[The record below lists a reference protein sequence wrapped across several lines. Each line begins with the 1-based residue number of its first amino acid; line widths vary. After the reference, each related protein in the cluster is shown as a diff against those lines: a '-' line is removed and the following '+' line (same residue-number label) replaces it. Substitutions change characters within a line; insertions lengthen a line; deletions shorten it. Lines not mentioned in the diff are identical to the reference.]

1 MKYGII
7 QKVIEKCLYYLFYIN
22 LYPFNLHR
30 NIVKRLDVIVMV
42 VSMTGFGR
50 SKVDS
55 EQHTVTVEMKSVN
68 HRFSEC
74 YIRMPRQLMKIED
87 KIKKQVSHNV
97 KRGKVDVF
105 ITITGEGL
113 VHKNLHIDWKLIQD
127 YYQLVNKV
135 KETYSLKDEVRLSH
149 LLNREEFVLIEEMEG
164 ENEELQHLV
173 LKAVDQASTDLREMR
188 KKEGE
193 LLKKDFLTHLNHFE
207 NSVLELTK
215 HAPEVVKQY
224 RERLRKRIIE
234 YNETSFDESRLLTEV
249 AIFAD
254 KSDITEELTRL
265 ESHIQYFHDT
275 LTGEGPVG
283 RKLDFMIQE
292 MNREVNTIGS
302 KANDSFIATIV
313 VELKSTLEK
322 LREQVQNVE

>member
-1 MKYGII
+1 
-7 QKVIEKCLYYLFYIN
+7 
-22 LYPFNLHR
+22 
-30 NIVKRLDVIVMV
+30 MV

-55 EQHTVTVEMKSVN
+55 DQHTVTVEMKSVN
-68 HRFSEC
+68 HRFNEC
-74 YIRMPRQLMKIED
+74 YIRMPRQLMKIEE
-87 KIKKQVSHNV
+87 KIKKQVSRFV
-97 KRGKVDVF
+97 KRGKVDIF
-105 ITITGEGL
+105 ITISGEGL

-135 KETYSLKDEVRLSH
+135 KETYSLQDEVQLSH
-149 LLNREEFVLIEEMEG
+149 LLTREEFIVVEEMED
-164 ENEELQHLV
+164 ENEELELLV
-173 LKAVDQASTDLREMR
+173 LKAVNKASMDLREMR
-188 KKEGE
+188 ENEGK
-193 LLKKDFLTHLNHFE
+193 LLKEDFLSHLRHFE
-207 NSVLELTK
+207 NSVVELKK
-215 HAPEVVKQY
+215 HAPEVVRQY
-224 RERLRKRIIE
+224 RERLRKRIVE
-234 YNETSFDESRLLTEV
+234 YNEMPFDESRLLTEV
-249 AIFAD
+249 AVFAD

-265 ESHIQYFHDT
+265 ESHIQYFHSA

>member
-1 MKYGII
+1 
-7 QKVIEKCLYYLFYIN
+7 
-22 LYPFNLHR
+22 
-30 NIVKRLDVIVMV
+30 MV

-50 SKVDS
+50 SKVES
-55 EQHTVTVEMKSVN
+55 EQHSVTVEMKSVN

-74 YIRMPRQLMKIED
+74 YIRMPRQLLKLEE
-87 KIKKQVSHNV
+87 KIKKQVSHFV
-97 KRGKVDVF
+97 KRGKVDIF
-105 ITITGEGL
+105 ITISGDGL

-135 KETYSLKDEVRLSH
+135 KETFSLKEEVQLSH
-149 LLNREEFVLIEEMEG
+149 LLNREEFVMIEEMEE
-164 ENEELQHLV
+164 ENEELEQLV
-173 LKAVDQASTDLREMR
+173 LKAVDEAAMELRKMR
-188 KKEGE
+188 EKEGE
-193 LLKKDFLTHLNHFE
+193 LLRKDFLTHLQQFE
-207 NSVLELTK
+207 LNVIELTNQ
-215 HAPEVVKQY
+215 APEVVNLY
-224 RERLRKRIIE
+224 RERLRKRIVE
-234 YNETSFDESRLLTEV
+234 YNETSLDESRILTEV

-265 ESHIQYFHDT
+265 NSHIQYFHST
-275 LTGEGPVG
+275 LLNEGQVG

-302 KANDSFIATIV
+302 KANDSLIATLV

>member
-1 MKYGII
+1 MNS
-7 QKVIEKCLYYLFYIN
+7 VI
-22 LYPFNLHR
+22 LHT
-30 NIVKRLDVIVMV
+30 NTVKGLDVIVMV

-50 SKVDS
+50 SKSDS
-55 EQHTVTVEMKSVN
+55 AQHTVTVEMKSVN

-74 YIRMPRQLMKIED
+74 YIRMPRQLMKLED
-87 KIKKQVSHNV
+87 KIKKQVSHHV
-97 KRGKVDVF
+97 KRGKVDIF
-105 ITITGEGL
+105 ITITGDGL

-127 YYQLVNKV
+127 YYQLVNEV
-135 KETYSLKDEVRLSH
+135 KETFSLKDEVQLSH
-149 LLNREEFVLIEEMEG
+149 LLNREEFIMIEEMEE
-164 ENEELQHLV
+164 ENEELENLV
-173 LKAVDQASTDLREMR
+173 LKAVDEAALDLKVMRE
-188 KKEGE
+188 KEGE
-193 LLKKDFLTHLNHFE
+193 LLKKDFLVHLSQFE
-207 NSVLELTK
+207 KNIIELSS
-215 HAPEVVKQY
+215 HAPEVVNQY
-224 RERLRKRIIE
+224 RERLRKRISE

-265 ESHIQYFHDT
+265 KSHIQYFHST
-275 LTGEGPVG
+275 LIDCGPVG

-302 KANDSFIATIV
+302 KANDSLIATIV

>member
-1 MKYGII
+1 
-7 QKVIEKCLYYLFYIN
+7 
-22 LYPFNLHR
+22 
-30 NIVKRLDVIVMV
+30 MV

-50 SKVDS
+50 SKVES
-55 EQHTVTVEMKSVN
+55 EQHSVTVEMKSVN

-74 YIRMPRQLMKIED
+74 YIRMPRQLLKLED
-87 KIKKQVSHNV
+87 KIKKQVSQSV
-97 KRGKVDVF
+97 KRGKVDIF
-105 ITITGEGL
+105 ITISGEGL

-135 KETYSLKDEVRLSH
+135 KKTFSLHDEVQLSH
-149 LLNREEFVLIEEMEG
+149 LLDREEFVMVEEMEE
-164 ENEELQHLV
+164 ENEELEHLV
-173 LKAVDQASTDLREMR
+173 LKAVDEAVLDLRRMR
-188 KKEGE
+188 EKEGE
-193 LLKKDFLTHLNHFE
+193 LLKNDFLTHLQKFE
-207 NSVLELTK
+207 LSVGELTQ
-215 HAPEVVKQY
+215 HAPEVVNLY
-224 RERLRKRIIE
+224 RERLRKRIVE
-234 YNETSFDESRLLTEV
+234 YNENSFDESRILTEV

-265 ESHIQYFHDT
+265 KSHIQYFHST
-275 LTGEGPVG
+275 LMNEGPVG

>member
-1 MKYGII
+1 MKS
-7 QKVIEKCLYYLFYIN
+7 VD
-22 LYPFNLHR
+22 LHT

-74 YIRMPRQLMKIED
+74 FIRMPRQLMKLED
-87 KIKKQVSHNV
+87 KIKKQVSQSV
-97 KRGKVDVF
+97 KRGKVDIF
-105 ITITGEGL
+105 ITITGDGL

-135 KETYSLKDEVRLSH
+135 KETFSLKDELQLSH
-149 LLNREEFVLIEEMEG
+149 LLNREEFVMIEEMEE
-164 ENEELQHLV
+164 ENEELEQLV
-173 LKAVDQASTDLREMR
+173 LKAVAQAANDLRQMR
-188 KKEGE
+188 EKEGE

-207 NSVLELTK
+207 TKIGELAD
-215 HAPEVVKQY
+215 HAPKLVDQY
-224 RERLRKRIIE
+224 RERLRKRILE

-265 ESHIQYFHDT
+265 ESHIQYFHSS

>member
-1 MKYGII
+1 
-7 QKVIEKCLYYLFYIN
+7 
-22 LYPFNLHR
+22 
-30 NIVKRLDVIVMV
+30 MV

-50 SKVDS
+50 SKADS

-74 YIRMPRQLMKIED
+74 YIRMPRQLMKLEE
-87 KIKKQVSHNV
+87 KIKKKVSQSV
-97 KRGKVDVF
+97 KRGKVDIF

-135 KETYSLKDEVRLSH
+135 KETFSLDDEVQLSH
-149 LLNREEFVLIEEMEG
+149 LLNREEFVLIEELEE
-164 ENEELQHLV
+164 ENEQLEDLV
-173 LKAVDQASTDLREMR
+173 LNAVDQAAIELRKMR
-188 KKEGE
+188 EKEGE
-193 LLKKDFLTHLNHFE
+193 LLKEDFLIHLKQFE
-207 NSVLELTK
+207 NKMEDLIN
-215 HAPEVVKQY
+215 HAPEVVNHY
-224 RERLRKRIIE
+224 RERLRKRILE
-234 YNETSFDESRLLTEV
+234 YNETSFDETRLLTEV

-265 ESHIQYFHDT
+265 ESHIQYFHTTMQDDA
-275 LTGEGPVG
+275 PIG